1 MNNEEREQFE
11 KDFTEKFLT
20 LYNIPVVVSGALKES
35 YELLNTKNGTEV
47 KDWVTNY
54 IVQAVSEERARVVE
68 KIKSMS
74 LKSEN
79 SIDKLPEDSER
90 NRIANLLNE
99 NMVIGYQ
106 VALNDLLTSLDKPLT
121 DKE

>member
-1 MNNEEREQFE
+1 MNEKILEEF
-11 KDFTEKFLT
+11 DTKFL
-20 LYNIPVVVSGALKES
+20 LPMYEDES
-35 YELLNTKNGTEV
+35 LGGNYKAV
-47 KDWVTNY
+47 KSFLSES
-54 IVQAVSEERARVVE
+54 IAQAIAEESVRMRG

-79 SIDKLPEDSER
+79 SIDKLPEDSEQ

-106 VALNDLLTSLDKPLT
+106 VALNDLLASLDTNK
-121 DKE
+121 

>member
-1 MNNEEREQFE
+1 MNNEQQLDEMVR
-11 KDFTEKFLT
+11 DFCSIVPK
-20 LYNIPVVVSGALKES
+20 SKS
-35 YELLNTKNGTEV
+35 EV
-47 KDWVTNY
+47 RRRILDS
-54 IVQAVSEERARVVE
+54 IAEAIAEERARVVE

-79 SIDKLPEDSER
+79 SIDKLPEDSEQ

-106 VALNDLLTSLDKPLT
+106 VALNDILASLDKEINN
-121 DKE
+121 K